1 MAQALYILVMSFLQ
15 NISFS
20 VVSRARNRDNFAY
33 LMVASVLSNGIWF
46 LTFRALVLADM
57 NWVLFIPYTAG
68 TVFGSLGG
76 AGLSMRIEQWLHASS
91 DAHLGQKT
99 LSPTER
105 AEVMREF
112 LRLATDEEKRQW
124 LAELQPSPSP
134 AR

>member
-57 NWVLFIPYTAG
+57 NWILFMPYTAG
-68 TVFGSLGG
+68 TVLGSLSG
-76 AGLSMRIEQWLHASS
+76 AGLSMRVERWLHASS
-91 DAHLGQKT
+91 DAHLGPKPLT
-99 LSPTER
+99 
-105 AEVMREF
+105 V
-112 LRLATDEEKRQW
+112 EEKATVVRNM
-124 LAELQPSPSP
+124 LDETPPAEWAQILKNLQPSPAP
-134 AR
+134 A